1 MIALPSFDRYS
12 ILFHY
17 EIDANEQ
24 GEGAKPMACFALFAG
39 ERAIDPL
46 LPRPFARLTRSCARP
61 LTRPFS
67 CPARSCARA
76 IDPPLFA
83 RPARSR
89 EQAIDPPVL
98 LPSTVL
104 RTKNRVRWQVL
115 TV

>member
-39 ERAIDPL
+39 ERAIDP
-46 LPRPFARLTRSCARP
+46 
-61 LTRPFS
+61 
-67 CPARSCARA
+67 
-76 IDPPLFA
+76 PLFA